1 VSSRHLW
8 RIALVAILSL
18 ALSCNTN
25 ADSLKSNADH
35 IIIGVVAA
43 VAVVVVVVAVLV
55 HQSSKKKTVTGC
67 VVAAQNG
74 MSVTDEKDKRVYT
87 LSGDTTGVKTRRAHG
102 LARENHQAERRQP
115 AYLGN
120 DGSRQG
126 FGRLSALTC
135 SLSEESS
142 VEWPLAR
149 ALWEKTKF

>member
-87 LSGDTTGVKTRRAHG
+87 LSGDTTGVKPGERMALHG
-102 LARENHQAERRQP
+102 KTIKPNGGNPLTWATTGVAKDLGACQP
-115 AYLGN
+115 
-120 DGSRQG
+120 
-126 FGRLSALTC
+126 
-135 SLSEESS
+135 
-142 VEWPLAR
+142 
-149 ALWEKTKF
+149 